1 MITDFYWL
9 PRFLGSRSNNEKD
22 ANDDDEY
29 NDPIKSTFPPL
40 IYSLTYALILLPQG
54 FLVIEIL

>member
-22 ANDDDEY
+22 EDDDDEY

-40 IYSLTYALILLPQG
+40 IYSLTHSLTP
-54 FLVIEIL
+54 